1 MRRWLIGGAIILI
14 APPALVVSCHE
25 LETVRS
31 EADQLSNA
39 ALDTG
44 VERGWLPA
52 FLLPSP
58 LPFVLAYD
66 LDTNRRCARFGYS
79 EADLAVLES
88 RAIAAGFTITEEAVP
103 APSRISR
110 FKSCPIESADLVTVT
125 LLTRP
130 PRPDSLYRE
139 ALAISPRSG
148 QAFYWDYQR

>member
-1 MRRWLIGGAIILI
+1 VGAIILI
-14 APPALVVSCHE
+14 APPALMVTCHE

-31 EADQLSNA
+31 EADQLSRA
-39 ALDTG
+39 SLDTG

-66 LDTNRRCARFGYS
+66 LDSNRRCARFRYS
-79 EADLAVLES
+79 VADLAVLQS
-88 RAIAAGFTITEEAVP
+88 RAIAAGFTVSEESIP

-110 FKSCPIESADLVTVT
+110 LKSCPIEPADLVKAT

-130 PRPDSLYRE
+130 PRPDSIYRE
-139 ALAISPRSG
+139 ALAINPRSG
-148 QAFYWDYQR
+148 FALYWDYLK

>member
-1 MRRWLIGGAIILI
+1 MWTIAGAIILI
-14 APPALVVSCHE
+14 APPALLVTCHE

-31 EADQLSNA
+31 QGDQLSRA
-39 ALDTG
+39 ALDKG
-44 VERGWLPA
+44 VERGWLPT

-79 EADLAVLES
+79 EPDLAVLES
-88 RAIAAGFTITEEAVP
+88 RAIAAGFIVTDESIP

-110 FKSCPIESADLVTVT
+110 FKSCPIEPADLIKVT

-130 PRPDSLYRE
+130 PRPDSTYRE
-139 ALAISPRSG
+139 ALAISRTSG
-148 QAFYWDYQR
+148 DAFHWDY